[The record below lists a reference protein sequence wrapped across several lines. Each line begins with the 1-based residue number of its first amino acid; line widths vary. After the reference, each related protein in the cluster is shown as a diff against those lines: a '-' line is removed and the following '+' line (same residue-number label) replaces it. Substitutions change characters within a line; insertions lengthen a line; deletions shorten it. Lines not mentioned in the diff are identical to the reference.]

1 MGTKKKNK
9 KMASGVGVS
18 DECVQKFQEL
28 KLGHKLR
35 YVLYRLSD
43 DLSEIVI
50 DKEGQPS
57 AEYTEFTAALP
68 KDDCRYAVYDFEY
81 DQPDGGGKRSK
92 ILFVLW
98 SPDTAKIKS
107 KMLYTSSKDGLRK
120 KLVGIG
126 TEIQATDSSEIDFDT
141 VLDKVT
147 RGDTTA

>member
-1 MGTKKKNK
+1 
-9 KMASGVGVS
+9 MASGVGVS
-18 DECVQKFQEL
+18 DECVGKFQDL
-28 KLGHKLR
+28 KLGHKNS
-35 YVLYRLSD
+35 YIIYKVSD
-43 DLSEIVI
+43 Y
-50 DKEGQPS
+50 GQFV
-57 AEYTEFTAALP
+57 ENLP

-126 TEIQATDSSEIDFDT
+126 TEIQATDSSEIDFET

-147 RGDTTA
+147 RGGTTA